1 MNNKFLITVIIPT
14 AEMEFDIYVPNCR
27 KIGTIKKFILSAI
40 SDLTDKV
47 YDRPFESVRLIAAYE
62 QQSQAIQNAIGE
74 KTPTIDTAGNQ
85 WEGFGE

>member
-14 AEMEFDIYVPNCR
+14 AEMEFDVYVPNCR

-47 YDRPFESVRLIAAYE
+47 YDRSFESVRLIDRNT
-62 QQSQAIQNAIGE
+62 AIEYDNNMLL
-74 KTPTIDTAGNQ
+74 KDTDIKNGTKIVIL
-85 WEGFGE
+85 